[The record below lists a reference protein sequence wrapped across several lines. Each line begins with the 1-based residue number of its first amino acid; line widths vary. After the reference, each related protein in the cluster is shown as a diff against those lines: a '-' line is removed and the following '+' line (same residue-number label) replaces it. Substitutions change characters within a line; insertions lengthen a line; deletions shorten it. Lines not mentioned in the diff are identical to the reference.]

1 MRMIVVPRLG
11 GPEVLTLIDAPMPV
25 AGPDQLLVR
34 LDYALVGFADVYQ
47 REGVYRT
54 SKALGENEAP
64 LKIGGGGAG
73 TVVAVGAQVTDFRL
87 GDRVVYGEQ
96 LGSYAEYITVPAW
109 RATKVPN
116 GVDLKDVAGLPSQGA
131 TAHYLAHDTG
141 KLAPGLTCLIHAA
154 AGGVGHVLVQLAKR
168 LGANV
173 LATVGSP
180 AKAEFVKGL
189 GADRVVLYRDEDFV
203 AAVKSWGDGSGV
215 DIAYDAVG
223 PATLDKTIQCV
234 RPRGLVVLYGN
245 TSGLVE
251 SISPMALGNA
261 GSLFFTR
268 PRLANH
274 MRNAAEAGKRMD
286 DLLGGISDG
295 WLRLAL
301 AETLPLEKAA
311 DAHRLIQSRATIGRV
326 LLSMR

>member
-1 MRMIVVPRLG
+1 MRMIVLPRLG

-25 AGPDQLLVR
+25 AAAGEVLIK

-47 REGVYRT
+47 REGVYRANKT
-54 SKALGENEAP
+54 LSANEAP

-73 TVVAVGAQVTDFRL
+73 TVAAVGDTVTAFKL

-109 RATKVPN
+109 RVTKVPD
-116 GVDLKDVAGLPSQGA
+116 GIDLKDVAGLPSQGA

-141 KLAPGLTCLIHAA
+141 KLAPGMTCLIHAA
-154 AGGVGHVLVQLAKR
+154 AGGVGHVLVQLAKQC
-168 LGANV
+168 GATV

-180 AKAEFVKGL
+180 EKADFVRSL
-189 GADRVVLYRDEDFV
+189 GADKVILYRDEDFV
-203 AAVKSWGDGSGV
+203 AAVKAWGDGKGV
-215 DIAYDAVG
+215 DVAYDAVG

-268 PRLANH
+268 PRLGNH
-274 MRNAAEAGKRMD
+274 MTTAAEAGKRMD
-286 DLLGGISDG
+286 DLLAAIQNGR
-295 WLRLAL
+295 LRLAL
-301 AETLPLEKAA
+301 AKTLPLEQAA
-311 DAHRLIQSRATIGRV
+311 EAHRLIESRATIGRV
-326 LLSMR
+326 LLTMG

>member
-11 GPEVLTLIDAPMPV
+11 GPEVLTLVDAPMPV
-25 AGPDQLLVR
+25 AGADQLLVR

-47 REGVYRT
+47 REGVYRA
-54 SKALGENEAP
+54 SKTLSPSETP

-73 TVVAVGAQVTDFRL
+73 SVVSVGARVTGFAP
-87 GDRVVYGEQ
+87 GDRVIYGEQ
-96 LGSYAEYITVPAW
+96 LGSYAEYVAVPAW
-109 RATKVPN
+109 RATKVPH
-116 GVDLKDVAGLPSQGA
+116 GIDLKDVAGLPSQGA

-141 KLAPGLTCLIHAA
+141 KLAPGMTCLVHAA
-154 AGGVGHVLVQLAKR
+154 AGGVGHVLVQLAKQC
-168 LGANV
+168 GATV

-180 AKAEFVKGL
+180 EKAAFVRDL
-189 GADRVVLYRDEDFV
+189 GADRVILYRDEDFV

-215 DIAYDAVG
+215 DVAYDAVG
-223 PATLDKTIQCV
+223 PATLDRTIQCV

-286 DLLGGISDG
+286 DLLDAVGGG
-295 WLRLAL
+295 RLRLAL
-301 AETLPLEKAA
+301 AATLPLEHAA
-311 DAHRLIQSRATIGRV
+311 EAHRLIESRATIGRV
-326 LLSMR
+326 LLSVH

>member
-1 MRMIVVPRLG
+1 MRMIVVPTLG

-25 AGPDQLLVR
+25 AAADQVVVK

-47 REGVYRT
+47 REGVYRANKT
-54 SKALGENEAP
+54 LTEP

-73 TVVAVGAQVTDFRL
+73 TVVSAGAGVTRL
-87 GDRVVYGEQ
+87 KPGDRVVYGEQ
-96 LGSYAEYITVPAW
+96 LGSYAEYIALPAW
-109 RATKVPN
+109 RAAKVPE
-116 GVDLKDVAGLPSQGA
+116 GIDLKDVAGLPSQGA

-141 KLAPGLTCLIHAA
+141 KLAPGMTCLIHAA
-154 AGGVGHVLVQLAKR
+154 AGGVGHVLVQLAKQC
-168 LGANV
+168 GATV

-180 AKAEFVKGL
+180 EKAAFVKDL
-189 GADRVVLYRDEDFV
+189 GADRVILYRDEDFV
-203 AAVKSWGDGSGV
+203 AAVKSWGDGKGV
-215 DIAYDAVG
+215 DVAYDAVG
-223 PATLDKTIQCV
+223 PETLDKTIQCV

-268 PRLANH
+268 PRLVNH
-274 MRNAAEAGKRMD
+274 MRDAAEAGKRMD
-286 DLLGGISDG
+286 DLQGAIQGGR
-295 WLRLAL
+295 LRLAL
-301 AETLPLEKAA
+301 AKVLPLEQAA

-326 LLSMR
+326 LLSMG

>member
-11 GPEVLTLIDAPMPV
+11 GPEVLTPIEAPMPV
-25 AGPDQLLVR
+25 AAADQVLVR

-47 REGVYRT
+47 REGVYRASRT
-54 SKALGENEAP
+54 LSANEAP

-73 TVVAVGAQVTDFRL
+73 TVVAVGDQVTDFKP

-96 LGSYAEYITVPAW
+96 LGSYAEYVAVPAW
-109 RATKVPN
+109 RATKVPD
-116 GVDLKDVAGLPSQGA
+116 GIDLKDVAGLPSQGA

-141 KLAPGLTCLIHAA
+141 KLVPGMTCLVHAA
-154 AGGVGHVLVQLAKR
+154 AGGVGHVLVQLAKQC
-168 LGANV
+168 GATV
-173 LATVGSP
+173 LATVGSA
-180 AKAEFVKGL
+180 AKAKFVKAL
-189 GADRVVLYRDEDFV
+189 GADRVILYRDEDFV
-203 AAVKSWGDGSGV
+203 AAVKSWGDGMGV
-215 DIAYDAVG
+215 DVAYDAVG
-223 PATLDKTIQCV
+223 PATLDKTIQSV

-274 MRNAAEAGKRMD
+274 MRTAAEAGKRMD
-286 DLLGGISDG
+286 DLLGAIGSG
-295 WLRLAL
+295 RLRLAL
-301 AETLPLEKAA
+301 AETLPLEMAA

-326 LLSMR
+326 LLSLR

>member
-11 GPEVLTLIDAPMPV
+11 GPEVLTLIEAPMPV
-25 AGPDQLLVR
+25 AGPDQLLVK

-47 REGVYRT
+47 REGVYRA
-54 SKALGENEAP
+54 SKTLGANEAP

-73 TVVAVGAQVTDFRL
+73 TVVAVGDQVTDFKP

-96 LGSYAEYITVPAW
+96 LGSYAEYIAVPAW
-109 RATKVPN
+109 RATKVPD
-116 GVDLKDVAGLPSQGA
+116 GIDLKDVAGLPSQGA
-131 TAHYLAHDTG
+131 TAHYLAYDTG
-141 KLAPGLTCLIHAA
+141 KLAPGMTCLIHAA
-154 AGGVGHVLVQLAKR
+154 AGGVGHVLVQLAKQ
-168 LGANV
+168 LGATV
-173 LATVGSP
+173 LATVGSA
-180 AKAEFVKGL
+180 AKAEFVKTL
-189 GADRVVLYRDEDFV
+189 GADHVILYRDEDFV

-215 DIAYDAVG
+215 DVAYDAVG

-261 GSLFFTR
+261 GSLYFTR

-286 DLLGGISDG
+286 DLLAGIGSG
-295 WLRLAL
+295 RLRLAL
-301 AETLPLEKAA
+301 AETLPLERAA

-326 LLSMR
+326 LLSVR

>member
-11 GPEVLTLIDAPMPV
+11 GPEVLTLIDAPLPV
-25 AGPDQLLVR
+25 AAADQIVVR
-34 LDYALVGFADVYQ
+34 LHYALVGFADVYQ

-54 SKALGENEAP
+54 SKTLNESESP

-73 TVVAVGAQVTDFRL
+73 TVVSVGAKVTAFKS

-96 LGSYAEYITVPAW
+96 LGSYAEFIAVPAW
-109 RATKVPN
+109 RATKVPD
-116 GVDLKDVAGLPSQGA
+116 GIDLKDVAGLPSQGA

-141 KLAPGLTCLIHAA
+141 RLAPGMTCLIHAA
-154 AGGVGHVLVQLAKR
+154 AGGVGHVLVQLAKAC
-168 LGANV
+168 GATV
-173 LATVGSP
+173 LATVGN
-180 AKAEFVKGL
+180 AEKAAFVKGL
-189 GADRVVLYRDEDFV
+189 GADQVILYRDEDFV
-203 AAVKSWGDGSGV
+203 AAVKSWGDGKGV
-215 DIAYDAVG
+215 DVAYDAVG

-274 MRNAAEAGKRMD
+274 MRDAAEAGKRMD
-286 DLLGGISDG
+286 DLLGAIQGG
-295 WLRLAL
+295 RLRLAL
-301 AETLPLEKAA
+301 AKVLPLEQAA
-311 DAHRLIQSRATIGRV
+311 EAHRLIESRATIGRV
-326 LLSMR
+326 LLSMD

>member
-11 GPEVLTLIDAPMPV
+11 GPEVLTLIEAPMP
-25 AGPDQLLVR
+25 AATADQLLVQ

-47 REGVYRT
+47 REGVYRA
-54 SKALGENEAP
+54 SKTLGAGETP

-73 TVVAVGAQVTDFRL
+73 TVVAVGAQVTGFRP

-96 LGSYAEYITVPAW
+96 LGSYAEYVAVPAW
-109 RATKVPN
+109 RATKVPD
-116 GVDLKDVAGLPSQGA
+116 GIDLQAVAGLPSQGA

-141 KLAPGLTCLIHAA
+141 KLAPGMTCLIHAA
-154 AGGVGHVLVQLAKR
+154 AGGVGHVLVQLAKLR
-168 LGANV
+168 GATV

-180 AKAEFVKGL
+180 AKAEFVKTL
-189 GADRVVLYRDEDFV
+189 GADRVILYRDEDFV

-215 DIAYDAVG
+215 DVAYDAVG

-274 MRNAAEAGKRMD
+274 MRNATEAGRRMD
-286 DLLGGISDG
+286 DLLGGISSG
-295 WLRLAL
+295 RLRLAL
-301 AETLPLEKAA
+301 AEVLPLERAA
-311 DAHRLIQSRATIGRV
+311 DAHRLIESRATIGRV
-326 LLSMR
+326 LLSVR

>member
-11 GPEVLTLIDAPMPV
+11 GPEVLTLVDGPMPV
-25 AGPDQLLVR
+25 AASDQLLVR

-47 REGVYRT
+47 REGVYRASKTLST
-54 SKALGENEAP
+54 SEAP

-73 TVVAVGAQVTDFRL
+73 TVVSVGAQVMGFAP
-87 GDRVVYGEQ
+87 GDRVIYGEQ
-96 LGSYAEYITVPAW
+96 LGSYAEYVAVPAW
-109 RATKVPN
+109 RATKVPH
-116 GVDLKDVAGLPSQGA
+116 GIDLKDVAGLPSQGA

-141 KLAPGLTCLIHAA
+141 KLAPGMTCLVHAA
-154 AGGVGHVLVQLAKR
+154 AGGVGHVLVQLAKHC
-168 LGANV
+168 GATV

-180 AKAEFVKGL
+180 EKAAFVRDL
-189 GADRVVLYRDEDFV
+189 GADRVILYRDEDFV

-215 DIAYDAVG
+215 DVAYDAVG
-223 PATLDKTIQCV
+223 PATLDKTIRCV

-286 DLLGGISDG
+286 DLLGAVGSAR
-295 WLRLAL
+295 LRLAL
-301 AETLPLEKAA
+301 AATLPLEHAA
-311 DAHRLIQSRATIGRV
+311 EAHRLIESRATIGRV
-326 LLSMR
+326 LLSVR

>member
-1 MRMIVVPRLG
+1 MRMIVLPKLG
-11 GPEVLTLIDAPMPV
+11 GPDVLTMIDAPMPV
-25 AGPDQLLVR
+25 AAADQILVK

-47 REGVYRT
+47 REGVYRANKT
-54 SKALGENEAP
+54 LTEKEAP

-73 TVVAVGAQVTDFRL
+73 TVVSTGANVTSFKP

-96 LGSYAEYITVPAW
+96 IGSYAELIAVPAW

-141 KLAPGLTCLIHAA
+141 KLAPGITCLIHAA
-154 AGGVGHVLVQLAKR
+154 AGGVGHVLVQLAKS
-168 LGANV
+168 LGATV

-180 AKAEFVKGL
+180 EKADFVKSL
-189 GADRVVLYRDEDFV
+189 GADRAILYRDEDFV
-203 AAVKSWGDGSGV
+203 SAVKNWADGKGV
-215 DIAYDAVG
+215 DVAYDAVG

-251 SISPMALGNA
+251 TISPMALGNA

-274 MRNAAEAGKRMD
+274 MRDAAEAGKRMD
-286 DLLGGISDG
+286 DLLGAIQAGR
-295 WLRLAL
+295 LRLAL
-301 AETLPLEKAA
+301 AKVLPLAQAA
-311 DAHRLIQSRATIGRV
+311 DAHRLIESRATIGRV
-326 LLSMR
+326 LLSMT